1 MELTRVVAG
10 KHRQYLASKVPMRD
24 ESGEVVGVLSIYADI
39 TDRKSLEASL
49 AQAQKLE
56 SIGQLAAGIA
66 HEINPPVQYVS
77 DNTRFLQ
84 AQFASLLQVVER
96 YAAQLDIDAGAKSWD
111 ERRDQIKRVLEQ
123 LDYEF
128 ARVEVPA
135 AIEQS
140 LDGLERVSTIVR
152 AMKDF
157 PHPGSAEKQLL
168 DINKAVAS
176 TIVVCTHRWKYI
188 ADVKTEFDINLPM
201 IPCLVA
207 EFNQVILNLIVN
219 VADAIAE
226 KQGPSGPKGLITV
239 TTHAGSD
246 YIEIRVA
253 DDGAGIPTSVQP
265 RLFTPFFTTK
275 GVGKGTGQSLAIS
288 RSIIVDKH
296 AGEMTFETTLGVGT
310 AFVVRLPIIAH
321 NESDAALAA

>member
-1 MELTRVVAG
+1 
-10 KHRQYLASKVPMRD
+10 
-24 ESGEVVGVLSIYADI
+24 
-39 TDRKSLEASL
+39 
-49 AQAQKLE
+49 
-56 SIGQLAAGIA
+56 
-66 HEINPPVQYVS
+66 
-77 DNTRFLQ
+77 RFLQ

-96 YAAQLDIDAGAKSWD
+96 YAAQLDVDAGAKSWD
-111 ERRDQIKRVLEQ
+111 ERRDQIKRDLEQ

-135 AIEQS
+135 AIDQS

-157 PHPGSAEKQLL
+157 SHPGSAEKQLL

-219 VADAIAE
+219 AADAIAE
-226 KQGPSGPKGLITV
+226 KQGPSGAKGLITV
-239 TTHAGSD
+239 TTRAGSD

-275 GVGKGTGQSLAIS
+275 GVGKGTGQGLAIS

-296 AGEMTFETTLGVGT
+296 AGEMTFETTPGVGT
-310 AFVVRLPIIAH
+310 AFIVRLPVIAQ